1 MPRRTK
7 EERLEL
13 TKKTAMEIGLPERHA
28 AVLAKISFR
37 RNLDGRVRYLMGHTE
52 YRQMMDRY
60 RQMNEDQTRFY
71 LENKSLIIKGS
82 KRFPRYGSL
91 SLAYSMASPYQ
102 LIMFLLEDAYAA
114 RIESKIISETTG
126 KPAAYEEEYS
136 YDLFEEQR
144 FKRLETAFRQD
155 LRGNGIPMELVDT
168 LLDAVKWRDATV
180 SIRVRDFATTKQD
193 IMDAFYLFFGSNEGK
208 NFVEQWETEPH
219 EALIDSFSY
228 RFFNDPR
235 VNPKLVN
242 MELRY
247 VGTKEYEEMCMSF
260 GDSIIFYPD
269 GTTVKRSEI
278 DARKTRIM

>member
-102 LIMFLLEDAYAA
+102 LIMF
-114 RIESKIISETTG
+114 
-126 KPAAYEEEYS
+126 
-136 YDLFEEQR
+136 
-144 FKRLETAFRQD
+144 
-155 LRGNGIPMELVDT
+155 
-168 LLDAVKWRDATV
+168 
-180 SIRVRDFATTKQD
+180 
-193 IMDAFYLFFGSNEGK
+193 
-208 NFVEQWETEPH
+208 
-219 EALIDSFSY
+219 
-228 RFFNDPR
+228 
-235 VNPKLVN
+235 
-242 MELRY
+242 
-247 VGTKEYEEMCMSF
+247 
-260 GDSIIFYPD
+260 
-269 GTTVKRSEI
+269 
-278 DARKTRIM
+278 